1 MLKLENKKEYKA
13 WKQENEFGAFKG
25 DLKQKII
32 NNGLSRAIYVSNSKR
47 LVVNATLGLGVSK
60 ADVYSFDE
68 IEGVEATII
77 PKLKKKS
84 RLGRLLIGGA
94 LIGGAGA
101 IIGYLSG
108 SDVDSL
114 EANYKID
121 VKAKNGKVYS
131 YSQKLKEKDGKR
143 RIYEAKKVL
152 AEVNELNASIQETN
166 K

>member
-25 DLKQKII
+25 DLKQRVV
-32 NNGLSRAIYVSNSKR
+32 NNGYSQALYVSNSKQ
-47 LVVNATLGLGVSK
+47 LVVNAMLGLGVSK
-60 ADVYSFDE
+60 ADVYNFDE
-68 IEGVEATII
+68 IEDVKATII

-84 RLGRLLIGGA
+84 RLGRLLVGGA

-108 SDVDSL
+108 GDIDSL
-114 EANYKID
+114 NANYTID

-131 YSQKLKEKDGKR
+131 YSQKLREKDGKR
-143 RIYEAKKVL
+143 RIYEAQKVL
-152 AEVNELNASIQETN
+152 TKVNELNALIQEAN
-166 K
+166 